1 MTCSPENNPLSVDNQ
16 YLQFEFFKPPYQPDG
31 VGYAYGPSPS
41 QQEVSIVQYF
51 NYNMNNYRIQFG
63 ALVAFDTSDVQL
75 KPTQLT
81 FSKQKDTPRITFYTS
96 FCSLLLT
103 FLACQW

>member
-1 MTCSPENNPLSVDNQ
+1 MTCSPENNHLSVDNQ

-31 VGYAYGPSPS
+31 VGYAYEPSPS
-41 QQEVSIVQYF
+41 HRWFPSCSIYH
-51 NYNMNNYRIQFG
+51 IQFG
-63 ALVAFDTSDVQL
+63 AWVTFDTCDVQL
-75 KPTQLT
+75 EPTQLT
-81 FSKQKDTPRITFYTS
+81 FNRQKDTPGITFYTS